1 MFSSMVSAQIP
12 RDTNSSSGLSAR
24 ALMGVIVWIVH
35 QGLGLRLADGSNR
48 CEGRVEV
55 CHADTWGTV
64 CDDSWSIEDA
74 HVVCRQLG
82 CGRAVSALPGA
93 RFSPGAGSI
102 LLDDVN
108 CTGSE
113 SSLAQCPHS
122 GWFTHNCG
130 HHEDAGVVCSGEH
143 RCLLGQAQSCPGQ
156 AWNFHIESG
165 IPPCLQPFTVLQMAD
180 FYSNSE
186 KYASCLIY
194 GRTPSSLSVCK
205 D

>member
-1 MFSSMVSAQIP
+1 ME
-12 RDTNSSSGLSAR
+12 
-24 ALMGVIVWIVH
+24 VIVWIVH
-35 QGLGLRLADGSNR
+35 QGLGLRLADGSSR

-55 CHADTWGTV
+55 CHADTRGTV

-82 CGRAVSALPGA
+82 CGQAVSALLGA
-93 RFSPGAGSI
+93 RFSPGVGSI

-108 CTGSE
+108 CTGNE

-130 HHEDAGVVCSGEH
+130 HHEDAGVICSGEH
-143 RCLLGQAQSCPGQ
+143 RCLLGQARGCPGL
-156 AWNFHIESG
+156 HVESG
-165 IPPCLQPFTVLQMAD
+165 IPPCLQPSTMFQTAA

-186 KYASCLIY
+186 RYASRLIY
-194 GRTPSSLSVCK
+194 GRTPFSLSVCK